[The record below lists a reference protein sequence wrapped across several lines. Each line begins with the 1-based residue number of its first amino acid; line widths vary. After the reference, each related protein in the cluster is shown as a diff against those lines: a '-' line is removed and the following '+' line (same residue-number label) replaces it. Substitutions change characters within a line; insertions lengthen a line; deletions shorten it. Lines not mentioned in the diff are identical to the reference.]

1 MGRQRLFIFMS
12 RVNRPPLS
20 LSKLASFM
28 AGNEQLTAVLVGKVT
43 DDVRLSVVPKL
54 KICALGSCVHGDA
67 RASWPRAG
75 RCSPLTSW
83 RWLRPQARAPCCCGV
98 PRATGRRS
106 STSAPRRACRTPAPS
121 PTSSPRGASSRRR
134 AAAVPAADSRCKHTH
149 QHPEHAT
156 QARTGEA
163 NARFKGNATGLY
175 DIEKLLRTSCLQQ
188 HSLRRRDTLSPRLCC
203 ALRLCRAGAL
213 LARGITW
220 RAALCPPSLDAPL
233 LCCATANALIR
244 GDCCC

>member
-28 AGNEQLTAVLVGKVT
+28 AGKEQLTAVLVGKVT

-106 STSAPRRACRTPAPS
+106 STSAPRRARNLIGELTGDHYPLPPPPPPVPEPPS
-121 PTSSPRGASSRRR
+121 PEPPLRHRRCADSVFSLRAVCGQAPDAPVRVPHSSTKPCVESKGRKFEKARGRR
-134 AAAVPAADSRCKHTH
+134 ASR
-149 QHPEHAT
+149 
-156 QARTGEA
+156 G
-163 NARFKGNATGLY
+163 FKV
-175 DIEKLLRTSCLQQ
+175 
-188 HSLRRRDTLSPRLCC
+188 
-203 ALRLCRAGAL
+203 
-213 LARGITW
+213 
-220 RAALCPPSLDAPL
+220 
-233 LCCATANALIR
+233 
-244 GDCCC
+244 